1 MSKGLFQ
8 HEFSPPDPAENRK
21 RELRMEKERDARLN
35 QQQRQEG
42 DVAFLSPNCGNASA
56 KDDTSQNKLCL
67 EMSPDA
73 NFPADR
79 AMVRT
84 SSVSSPI
91 TYTSSHFDELKT
103 HCHEVEKVNASLR
116 TENTMLHTENT
127 MLNKTLAKAEQS
139 LEKIGFEK
147 ERLIIEKSKLEGQAN
162 AFLNPEWNKGSK
174 DMICRVEELEEN
186 VGKFNSTRTES
197 EARARLEELERE
209 IHRFRKALGE
219 KDGEIKK
226 QLAENEASIATAK
239 KGADEVASLKAQ
251 LDARNSDLSRA
262 EECNRELEITH
273 QKKDADLV
281 ALLKDQLDVK
291 TSDLARAEECNRE
304 HEIARQNEQKEREA
318 ESKSLVPIEKLSH
331 LEAEIEELC
340 EQHEVDERTIEGLR
354 SEIASVKDA
363 LSASQ
368 EEIKLAEEKLNGST
382 EKNIELVTKINR
394 LTQENQSYKDE
405 IEALRGE
412 LEKYVQECS
421 DLKILLD
428 DSTREANEI
437 KSGVRHL
444 NNCSSVEWIA
454 KFYSSH
460 SKCSPV
466 PLASRAQNGFD
477 YGNV

>member
-1 MSKGLFQ
+1 M
-8 HEFSPPDPAENRK
+8 
-21 RELRMEKERDARLN
+21 
-35 QQQRQEG
+35 
-42 DVAFLSPNCGNASA
+42 
-56 KDDTSQNKLCL
+56 
-67 EMSPDA
+67 
-73 NFPADR
+73 
-79 AMVRT
+79 
-84 SSVSSPI
+84 
-91 TYTSSHFDELKT
+91 
-103 HCHEVEKVNASLR
+103 
-116 TENTMLHTENT
+116 
-127 MLNKTLAKAEQS
+127 
-139 LEKIGFEK
+139 
-147 ERLIIEKSKLEGQAN
+147 
-162 AFLNPEWNKGSK
+162 
-174 DMICRVEELEEN
+174 
-186 VGKFNSTRTES
+186 
-197 EARARLEELERE
+197 
-209 IHRFRKALGE
+209 
-219 KDGEIKK
+219 
-226 QLAENEASIATAK
+226 
-239 KGADEVASLKAQ
+239 KAQ

-262 EECNRELEITH
+262 EERNRELELVH
-273 QKKDADLV
+273 QKKGADQV

-304 HEIARQNEQKEREA
+304 LEIARQNEQKEREA

>member
-35 QQQRQEG
+35 QQRRQEG

-239 KGADEVASLKAQ
+239 KGADEVASLKSQ

-460 SKCSPV
+460 SKC
-466 PLASRAQNGFD
+466 
-477 YGNV
+477 